1 MMKINYKDKYT
12 KALNEIIAN
21 GANRQAIFVL
31 CNSMVEAYGRSG
43 GSLAY
48 EVLNDALDLELPSD
62 AENVVLDA
70 LMRSAGNVAL
80 SVSSAPVITIVRPK
94 PPNNSTTAV
103 TK

>member
-31 CNSMVEAYGRSG
+31 CNSMVENIRSFRQ
-43 GSLAY
+43 SLAC

-70 LMRSAGNVAL
+70 LDAL
-80 SVSSAPVITIVRPK
+80 SGQCSPVSFIGSGDYHRAAQ
-94 PPNNSTTAV
+94 TA
-103 TK
+103 

>member
-70 LMRSAGNVAL
+70 FDAL
-80 SVSSAPVITIVRPK
+80 SGQFGPVSFIGSGDYQRA
-94 PPNNSTTAV
+94 AQAA
-103 TK
+103 